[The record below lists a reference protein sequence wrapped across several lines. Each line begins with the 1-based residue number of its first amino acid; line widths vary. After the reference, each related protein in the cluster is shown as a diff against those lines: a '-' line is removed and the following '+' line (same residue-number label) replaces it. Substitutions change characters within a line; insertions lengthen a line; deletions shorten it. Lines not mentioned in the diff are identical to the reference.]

1 MSNYDKQYQT
11 EIELFGS
18 PYDEFREFVAL
29 NAMKGAKALDVGCG
43 QGRDALMLAHY
54 GYEVTGVDSSEVG
67 IAQMVKEAKSRNL
80 SVNGIVQN
88 FYEYET
94 TARYDA
100 IILDSI
106 LHFKKADR
114 KKELMLLDR
123 LFSYL
128 NENGFLFIF
137 VHKSS
142 KKEKELHDWLKNQG
156 AEVSLVLDKYIDY
169 VYEERSI
176 NFKSKFQMYMLVL
189 RREFVGNK

>member
-1 MSNYDKQYQT
+1 MSNYNKQYQT

-18 PYDEFREFVAL
+18 PYEEFKEFIAL
-29 NAMKGAKALDVGCG
+29 NAAKGAKALDIGCG
-43 QGRDALMLAHY
+43 QGRDALMFAHY
-54 GYEVTGVDSSEVG
+54 GYQVTGIDSSEVG

-94 TARYDA
+94 TTHYDA

-106 LHFKKADR
+106 LHFEKADR
-114 KKELMLLDR
+114 KKELVLLDR

-128 NENGFLFIF
+128 NKNGFMFIF

-142 KKEKELHDWLKNQG
+142 KKEKVLHEWLKTQG
-156 AEVSLVLDKYIDY
+156 AEISLVLDKYIDY
-169 VYEERSI
+169 VYEEQSI
-176 NFKSKFQMYMLVL
+176 NFKSKFQMYMLIL
-189 RREFVGNK
+189 RREFIDNK